1 MSYVYVAGTLLFT
14 VLGQLLLKWQLG
26 LGREH
31 GLEPTDRVA
40 FLAQLLA
47 NPWVL
52 AAFAAGFG
60 AALCWMLALNRLPLS
75 HAYPF
80 MGLSFVLVLFLSALL
95 FGESL
100 TWPKIA
106 GALLICLGVVLGSH
120 G

>member
-14 VLGQLLLKWQLG
+14 VLGQLVLKWQLNRRG
-26 LGREH
+26 ESGAD
-31 GLEPTDRVA
+31 PADRIS

-52 AAFAAGFG
+52 TAVAAGFA

-80 MGLSFVLVLFLSALL
+80 MALSFVLVLFLSALL
-95 FGESL
+95 FAEPL
-100 TWPKIA
+100 TWAKVA
-106 GALLICLGVVLGSH
+106 GVALICAGVALGSQ

>member
-14 VLGQLLLKWQLG
+14 VLGQLLLKSQVEQG
-26 LGREH
+26 A
-31 GLEPTDRVA
+31 EPQDRIA

-52 AAFAAGFG
+52 AAIAAAFL

-80 MGLSFVLVLFLSALL
+80 MGLSFVLVLLLSAAL
-95 FGESL
+95 FGEPM
-100 TWPKIA
+100 TWPKLA
-106 GALLICLGVVLGSH
+106 GVALICLGVGLGSQ

>member
-1 MSYVYVAGTLLFT
+1 MSYAYVAGTLLFT

-26 LGREH
+26 LGGQH
-31 GLEPTDRVA
+31 GVEPTDRIA

-52 AAFAAGFG
+52 AAFAAGFA
-60 AALCWMLALNRLPLS
+60 AALCWMLALNKLPLS

-80 MGLSFVLVLFLSALL
+80 MALSFVLVLLLSAAM

-100 TWPKIA
+100 NWPKAA
-106 GALLICLGVVLGSH
+106 GALLICLGVALGSQ